1 MILSTNHPD
10 KDISNI
16 IMEYLYDYCEIKG
29 NEKQLKDE
37 FFKKFLSQ
45 DEIWKIEKEIT
56 YQTGEE
62 ITLPKDL
69 KLIEDTSLIKEVPKA
84 SDIFKTLGETQ
95 IEMNK

>member
-1 MILSTNHPD
+1 MILSTTHPD

-29 NEKQLKDE
+29 NEEQLKDE
-37 FFKKFLSQ
+37 PFTAFLTQ

-62 ITLPKDL
+62 ITLPEDL
-69 KLIEDTSLIKEVPKA
+69 KLIEDNSLIKEYKTNNQNYGK
-84 SDIFKTLGETQ
+84 FKRRHSS
-95 IEMNK
+95 N

>member
-1 MILSTNHPD
+1 MILKTTHPD

-29 NEKQLKDE
+29 NEEHLKDE
-37 FFKKFLSQ
+37 LFTAFLTQ

-62 ITLPKDL
+62 ITLPADL
-69 KLIEDTSLIKEVPKA
+69 KLIEDTSLMKEVPKA
-84 SDIFKTLGETQ
+84 SDIFKMLGETQ